1 MSDKEVIDTS
11 TIRQLVKDEVGAT
24 VQDVVKRTVED
35 SMAVFLEQITVEKAE
50 PTRHP
55 GLKDS
60 QMCGWFLNDTN
71 ELFTGFDIKADHTV
85 VDIGCGNGAHLK
97 FCGKR
102 GAALIGIDQ
111 NEEVLKDAVATL
123 EATEARSVQ
132 VHLSAGIPLPLADG
146 TADRIICNEVLEHVD
161 DPESF
166 IREVVRVGSSGA
178 KFLLGV
184 PDPVSEEVFREVAW
198 PGYFEKPNHVRV
210 FEREQFNDLVTEAG
224 LIIEHKQ
231 YYGFYWSMWWFL
243 LWGLD
248 GDNDG
253 GDEPLL
259 KSWAKTWDLLL
270 KCGGGKKVKTAL
282 DKLAPKSQII
292 VARKP

>member
-1 MSDKEVIDTS
+1 MSDSKNIDASVI
-11 TIRQLVKDEVGAT
+11 QQMVKDEVGAT

-35 SMAVFLEQITVEKAE
+35 SMAVFLEQISVEKVE

-71 ELFTGFDIKADHTV
+71 ELFSGFDIKADDTV
-85 VDIGCGNGAHLK
+85 VDVGCGNGAHLK
-97 FCGKR
+97 FCAKR
-102 GAALIGIDQ
+102 GAALVAIDQ
-111 NEEVLKDAVATL
+111 NEEVLAEAVAAL
-123 EATEARSVQ
+123 HGSEASSVQ
-132 VHLSAGIPLPLADG
+132 HYVNNGIPLPLEDG
-146 TADRIICNEVLEHVD
+146 SANRVICNEVLEHVD
-161 DPESF
+161 DPVSF
-166 IREVVRVGSSGA
+166 LNEVVRIGSRGA

-184 PDPVSEEVFREVAW
+184 PDPASENVFKEVAW
-198 PGYFEKPNHVRV
+198 PGYFEKPNHIRI
-210 FEREQFNDLVTEAG
+210 FEREQFDKLVTDAG

-248 GDNDG
+248 ADNQG
-253 GDEPLL
+253 GEEPLL